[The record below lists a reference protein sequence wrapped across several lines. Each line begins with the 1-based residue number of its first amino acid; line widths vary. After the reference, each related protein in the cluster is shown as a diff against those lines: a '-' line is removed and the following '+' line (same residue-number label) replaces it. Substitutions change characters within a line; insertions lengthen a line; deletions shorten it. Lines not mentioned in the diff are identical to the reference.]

1 MKRETKHQGFH
12 GENISAGQSYSKYL
26 TILESLSG
34 GIIAIDRN
42 GVISMANKQA
52 NNIFEDDLTG
62 KNLIKK
68 VSAIRDVV
76 TKVFQNSVLSGEV
89 VYRVKGREKVIGYTV
104 SPITGSSGIEGAVFN
119 LKDITGIRE
128 IHESI
133 RHTERLASIGTLVRE
148 VAHEVRNPLAAIKGI
163 TQMIGEDLDDKDPKK
178 VYIDAVMKEIDRLNR
193 VVDNLLQR
201 GRNEMV
207 KLKEVLHRSVL
218 LCSRDDRW
226 KDVKIVEEYDET
238 LELGEIDEKLS
249 QAFYNII
256 LNAFESVETRGE
268 VIVRSKK
275 DGSHA
280 VIEIISSS
288 VIDRKIIGRIFEEG
302 FTTKKKGHGIGLKV
316 ALDVVK
322 KAGGDI
328 SVEPLS
334 RRTKFIVRL
343 PLGY

>member
-1 MKRETKHQGFH
+1 MKREPEGHEFH
-12 GENISAGQSYSKYL
+12 GETIPPQDSYSNYL

-34 GIIAIDRN
+34 GIIAIDRS

-62 KNLIKK
+62 KNLMKK
-68 VSAIRDVV
+68 VSGLEDVV
-76 TKVFQNSVLSGEV
+76 AKVFQNSVLSGEV
-89 VYRVKGREKVIGYTV
+89 IYPVKGKQKVIGYTV
-104 SPITGSSGIEGAVFN
+104 APIKGRAGVEGAVFN

-128 IHESI
+128 VHESI

-148 VAHEVRNPLAAIKGI
+148 VVHEVRNPLAAIKGI
-163 TQMIGEDLDDKDPKK
+163 TQMIGEDLDEKDPKK
-178 VYIDAVMKEIDRLNR
+178 VYIETVMKEIDRLNR
-193 VVDNLLQR
+193 VVDNLLAR
-201 GRNEMV
+201 GRSEMV
-207 KLKEVLHRSVL
+207 RLKEILHRAVL
-218 LCSRDDRW
+218 LCSRDDSW
-226 KDVKIVEEYDET
+226 KGVKVVEEYDET
-238 LELGEIDEKLS
+238 LDLGEIDEQLS

-256 LNAFESVETRGE
+256 LNAFESVDARGE

-275 DGSHA
+275 DRDNA

-288 VIDRKIIGRIFEEG
+288 VIDRKIIGRIFESG

-328 SVEPLS
+328 IVEPAAK
-334 RRTKFIVRL
+334 RTKFIIIL

>member
-1 MKRETKHQGFH
+1 MKHEPKHQGFH

-34 GIIAIDRN
+34 GIIAIDRK

-62 KNLIKK
+62 KNLLRK
-68 VSAIRDVV
+68 VSGISDVV

-89 VYRVKGREKVIGYTV
+89 VYKVKKREKVIGYTV

-288 VIDRKIIGRIFEEG
+288 VIDRKIIGRIFDEG

-343 PLGY
+343 PVGY